1 MADDLQAFP
10 SVTQRSSLATEPG
23 PWKKLSVLFPQ
34 QPPQDCQMPLNTGP
48 RAADSNDWSNDMVVD
63 EDPLSPTG
71 ASLPTVPYTGTHSE
85 PHPLLELNC
94 LMSGETYSGI
104 FKARIEPSR
113 AVAHLKDAIKEITK
127 PALDHTPA
135 YALDLWKV
143 SIPVDNNSL
152 ENVSNPDRKPLL
164 PVKKLSTVFPEPPV
178 LEHIHII
185 VKAPAIG
192 EYSRYLFI
200 L

>member
-1 MADDLQAFP
+1 LNCLVSGEPYSRIFKVRIEASQAVADLKDAIKEEKKNAFQHVDARTLNLWKVSAIHESDLGGLSQISNNLKPMDKLFSIFP
-10 SVTQRSSLATEPG
+10 
-23 PWKKLSVLFPQ
+23 K
-34 QPPQDCQMPLNTGP
+34 QP
-48 RAADSNDWSNDMVVD
+48 SNDHLHIIVK
-63 EDPLSPTG
+63 PR
-71 ASLPTVPYTGTHSE
+71 
-85 PHPLLELNC
+85 PLLELNC
-94 LMSGETYSGI
+94 LMSGETYSCI
-104 FKARIEPSR
+104 FKVRIEASQ

-152 ENVSNPDRKPLL
+152 ENVGNPDRKPLL

-185 VKAPAIG
+185 VKAPA
-192 EYSRYLFI
+192 
-200 L
+200 